1 MKLSDAAQLCEGN
14 ARAFAEV
21 YKIYNYK
28 DDDDLRA
35 YCDFVTH
42 EPVEWMRGFPAA
54 WKSVG
59 LFSKPRA
66 AFHRLLRASSVVEEL
81 GAEYCENV
89 HTVIWNAFKGHMD
102 TILEKRAGAVKKPAT
117 AAAAVA
123 AAETESD
130 RLSVESDAL
139 TAESVDVIEPV
150 PCVPVRPWS
159 AIIREENFV
168 QYGAETERPLNY
180 KRKYE
185 VLQGVVQTLLSA
197 DRMADENV
205 RLRAALATLLSEF
218 GRA

>member
-1 MKLSDAAQLCEGN
+1 MKLSDAAQLCEAN
-14 ARAFAEV
+14 TRAFSEV

-28 DDDDLRA
+28 DEDNLRA

-66 AFHRLLRASSVVEEL
+66 AFHRLLRASAVVEEL

-102 TILEKRAGAVKKPAT
+102 AILEKRAGAVKKPAAT
-117 AAAAVA
+117 LV
-123 AAETESD
+123 ETESD
-130 RLSVESDAL
+130 RQSVQSEAL

-150 PCVPVRPWS
+150 PCVPVRPWNE
-159 AIIREENFV
+159 IIREENYV
-168 QYGAETERPLNY
+168 QFGADAERPLNF
-180 KRKYE
+180 KHKYE
-185 VLQGVVQTLLSA
+185 VVAGVLQTLLA
-197 DRMADENV
+197 EGRMADENL
-205 RLRAALATLLSEF
+205 RLRTALATLLSEF

>member
-1 MKLSDAAQLCEGN
+1 MKLTDASALCEAN

-28 DDDDLRA
+28 DEDDLRA

-66 AFHRLLRASSVVEEL
+66 AFHRLLRASAVVEEL

-102 TILEKRAGAVKKPAT
+102 AILEKRAGAAKKPA
-117 AAAAVA
+117 AAAAA
-123 AAETESD
+123 TESVD
-130 RLSVESDAL
+130 SDSESDAL
-139 TAESVDVIEPV
+139 TAESIDLIQPV
-150 PCVPVRPWS
+150 PCVPVRPW
-159 AIIREENFV
+159 ADIIREDNFV
-168 QYGAETERPLNY
+168 QYGDVAAEERPLNY
-180 KRKYE
+180 KHKYE
-185 VLQGVVQTLLSA
+185 VVAGVLHTLLAA
-197 DRMADENV
+197 DRVADENV
-205 RLRAALATLLSEF
+205 RLRTALATLLSEF
-218 GRA
+218 SRA